1 MPRSEFRE
9 LFSEMHGVNYASLVP
24 SESDVLPPSITKKD
38 IASFLQG
45 EMQVSL
51 QVTGIF
57 SKDLTDRDDVIV
69 AVLSLLLLLTIEGVV
84 TGFLLRTREGA
95 VSTFSFSINH
105 LSNLARE
112 FKLRSLFRVKSQRGL
127 TVRLVFVA
135 LFVFTASFG
144 LEVLVLFLTNPE
156 EREVLNDVATFRIV
170 EPLNPN
176 FDPIYQAAKTSI
188 NPPCTSV
195 SLQGV
200 VQSNT
205 ILSTCVTATVNRN
218 TDSFQSVTDPVDVEI
233 RSDLHRF
240 GSNHF
245 LRIGSEN
252 NNYSAKAY
260 FRLGKFGE
268 RISDAFETS
277 GKGRL
282 MSKSDMSA
290 SRERTI
296 SAVHRQFVAFLFS
309 TYRLST
315 KDDSMNVKRLNEI
328 DFTFDVSEGDGVDVV
343 VVNREKRLLK
353 VPSRRYTTRFT
364 AVSPRGNAAMNF
376 ADTFFKGSI
385 GMAVVGPN
393 TRDLMLPSGSTIEN
407 KGVIWREKFRVLNWL
422 SLTFILLAAF
432 SLLMY
437 LRHSLKPVVM
447 AEMAGL
453 YVSEALGISEAAAP
467 FELMERDDFFDVSW
481 EPGPLLSRDGLGEP
495 ETRARRLHRI
505 FSGRTG
511 RESSSQLLPA

>member
-1 MPRSEFRE
+1 
-9 LFSEMHGVNYASLVP
+9 MHGVNYASLVP

-51 QVTGIF
+51 RLTGLF
-57 SKDLTDRDDVIV
+57 SKDLTEHDDVIV

-84 TGFLLRTREGA
+84 TGLLLRTREGS

-127 TVRLVFVA
+127 TSRLVFVV

-188 NPPCTSV
+188 NPPCTNV

-205 ILSTCVTATVNRN
+205 FLSTCFTSTVNR
-218 TDSFQSVTDPVDVEI
+218 TADSFQSATLPVDVEI
-233 RSDLHRF
+233 RSDLHQF
-240 GSNHF
+240 GSNRF
-245 LRIGSEN
+245 LRIGSED

-268 RISDAFETS
+268 RFSGAYETR
-277 GKGRL
+277 GKERL
-282 MSKSDMSA
+282 MSKSDMRA

-296 SAVHRQFVAFLFS
+296 SAVHRQFVAFLFPP
-309 TYRLST
+309 
-315 KDDSMNVKRLNEI
+315 I
-328 DFTFDVSEGDGVDVV
+328 D
-343 VVNREKRLLK
+343 
-353 VPSRRYTTRFT
+353 
-364 AVSPRGNAAMNF
+364 
-376 ADTFFKGSI
+376 
-385 GMAVVGPN
+385 
-393 TRDLMLPSGSTIEN
+393 
-407 KGVIWREKFRVLNWL
+407 
-422 SLTFILLAAF
+422 
-432 SLLMY
+432 
-437 LRHSLKPVVM
+437 
-447 AEMAGL
+447 
-453 YVSEALGISEAAAP
+453 
-467 FELMERDDFFDVSW
+467 
-481 EPGPLLSRDGLGEP
+481 
-495 ETRARRLHRI
+495 
-505 FSGRTG
+505 
-511 RESSSQLLPA
+511 